1 MPPMPTETIATP
13 AASRRLHT
21 LPTALVAVVSFWLVL
36 AEPAFAQAAG
46 SNVEGFL
53 QNIVD
58 LLTGRIARLLAIIAV
73 VLLGLSVLFGALDM
87 RRAGSTILGIIIP
100 FSAAWIVGQIT
111 G

>member
-1 MPPMPTETIATP
+1 MQTRDAVKSSSP
-13 AASRRLHT
+13 ASRARMLLALT
-21 LPTALVAVVSFWLVL
+21 LATGVFWLGL
-36 AEPAFAQAAG
+36 FEPAFAQAAG

-58 LLTGRIARLLAIIAV
+58 LLTGNIARLIAIIAV
-73 VLLGLSVLFGALDM
+73 VLLGLSVMFGLLDM
-87 RRAGSTILGIIIP
+87 RRAGSTILGIIIV

>member
-1 MPPMPTETIATP
+1 MSTEI
-13 AASRRLHT
+13 ASRAPRRGPKVT
-21 LPTALVAVVSFWLVL
+21 TAALAAASFWLLL

-87 RRAGSTILGIIIP
+87 RRAGSTILGIIIT